1 MKTFTDYENCNDAKE
16 LEQGKINVIFNS
28 LMHNLPK
35 WTDTLRILQ
44 QMPQDFLKSAVPSLG
59 ILH

>member
-35 WTDTLRILQ
+35 WTDTL
-44 QMPQDFLKSAVPSLG
+44 
-59 ILH
+59 